1 MGPLVAMRKIA
12 KGIRNI
18 IAVTIFRKFQS
29 NCTQYTNP
37 ARFSLLLEAR
47 FLDARLSLGWGS
59 AAQT

>member
-1 MGPLVAMRKIA
+1 MRKIA